1 MLDSKISEQMCRKYD
16 KDIMLI
22 LDTYNNQRR
31 QFRLGR
37 SYVPFTENDI
47 SLIFGIP
54 NGTRA
59 LDLKYS
65 KRKTSEFICRRF
77 NTDSSVSAPQIKQQ
91 LHLAL
96 NGESETDI
104 ADVARLLCLY
114 MLVVIFFATH
124 GNTIGW
130 AYVGYVENYM
140 DMKHYAWAEEISKF
154 LMDIGCVSTQQLSP
168 QMIQSIRQGY

>member
-1 MLDSKISEQMCRKYD
+1 
-16 KDIMLI
+16 MLI
-22 LDTYNNQRR
+22 LDTYSIQRR
-31 QFRLGR
+31 QFRIGK
-37 SYVPFTENDI
+37 SYVPFTANDI

-59 LDLKYS
+59 LDLKYA
-65 KRKTSEFICRRF
+65 KRKTSEFISRRF
-77 NTDSSVSAPQIKQQ
+77 LGSLRVSAPQIKQQ

-96 NGESETDI
+96 NGTIKTDV

-114 MLVVIFFATH
+114 ILAVIFFATH
-124 GNTIGW
+124 DNTIGW

-154 LMDIGCVSTQQLSP
+154 LMESVHSRGRGSDRVIGCLIALLV
-168 QMIQSIRQGY
+168 